1 VALLRYRRPDF
12 DDHTFEEQLDLVDQH
27 RRRINTF
34 LKKQRE
40 HAKFLEYGTPE
51 GMPTQVVERARDQV
65 KAAVLRDVEKRSH
78 REIADMLGVDVS
90 EERSKI
96 DMKKPEI
103 AALVRE
109 GRRLLD
115 NVLPGIGWRK
125 HAEDMK
131 TDADRYRSLSDEE
144 KEIEAL
150 VESTGWTIE
159 RARWLYETHPGAAKF
174 LALLANP

>member
-1 VALLRYRRPDF
+1 
-12 DDHTFEEQLDLVDQH
+12 
-27 RRRINTF
+27 
-34 LKKQRE
+34 
-40 HAKFLEYGTPE
+40 
-51 GMPTQVVERARDQV
+51 MPTQVVERARDQV

>member
-1 VALLRYRRPDF
+1 VP
-12 DDHTFEEQLDLVDQH
+12 
-27 RRRINTF
+27 
-34 LKKQRE
+34 
-40 HAKFLEYGTPE
+40 
-51 GMPTQVVERARDQV
+51 ARH
-65 KAAVLRDVEKRSH
+65 KENMKIP
-78 REIADMLGVDVS
+78 EIAD
-90 EERSKI
+90 
-96 DMKKPEI
+96 
-103 AALVRE
+103 LVRD
-109 GRRLLD
+109 GRGLLD
-115 NVLPGIGWRK
+115 TVLPGIGWRK